1 MTQLRGRRTGDR
13 RIRVE
18 RVKPQAFE
26 IRQPRRLQ
34 PPPSPSAILVG
45 GFGAL
50 IAIGTVILM
59 LPPMAASGT
68 WTDPIT
74 AFFTATSAV
83 CVTGLVI
90 VDTAGYWS
98 PVGELAIMLL
108 IQVGGFGFMTGST
121 LLLFLLVRRR
131 TGLRDRV
138 LVQEAIGVANRPGA
152 VVDGNDDG

>member
-1 MTQLRGRRTGDR
+1 M
-13 RIRVE
+13 
-18 RVKPQAFE
+18 
-26 IRQPRRLQ
+26 
-34 PPPSPSAILVG
+34 S
-45 GFGAL
+45 
-50 IAIGTVILM
+50 
-59 LPPMAASGT
+59 
-68 WTDPIT
+68 
-74 AFFTATSAV
+74 TATSAV

-138 LVQEAIGVANRPGA
+138 LVQEAIGVPQLGVGVSVVPVGERLVPRRQVDEPQLGSTLATRPQRLPLG
-152 VVDGNDDG
+152 